1 MIVMVREIQKLF
13 EIARKIVDLN
23 ALRSDSPRTPPSSVG
38 VPYSIDMGCTDCSC
52 FLVANATA
60 PVLYIIEHS

>member
-23 ALRSDSPRTPPSSVG
+23 ALRSDSPRTPPSLQLV
-38 VPYSIDMGCTDCSC
+38 
-52 FLVANATA
+52 FLIPSTWAAQIVRAF
-60 PVLYIIEHS
+60 L